1 MIDISDKNGIA
12 VLTMQH
18 GKANAL
24 DIEFCNAIASAFT
37 KLASSNAG
45 AAILTGQGKI
55 FSAGVD
61 LVRLS
66 EGGADYTRKF
76 LPVLHKAFAAV
87 FDFPKPVVAALNGH
101 AIAGGCVLACAAER
115 RIMADGTGRAGV
127 TELQVGV
134 PFPPLALE
142 IMRHAT
148 APHFLDEV
156 ILGAGTYAPA
166 DALARGLINEIVP
179 ADKLMDRAMSAAQ
192 SLAAISPQAY
202 ALSKRQL
209 HQPANDRVK
218 SEIAS
223 RDAEIS
229 SLWTADVTLQRV
241 RDYVSRTLK
250 KG

>member
-1 MIDISDKNGIA
+1 MIDIADKDGIA

-24 DIEFCNAIASAFT
+24 DLEFCNALAATFA
-37 KLASSNAG
+37 KLASSSAR

-61 LVRLS
+61 LVRLN
-66 EGGADYTRKF
+66 EGGPSYTREF
-76 LPVLHKAFAAV
+76 LPVLHRAFAAI
-87 FDFPKPVVAALNGH
+87 FDFPKPIVAALNGH
-101 AIAGGCVLACAAER
+101 TIAGGCVLACAAER
-115 RIMADGTGRAGV
+115 RIMADGAARVGV

-142 IMRHAT
+142 IMRHVV
-148 APHFLDEV
+148 APHFLEEV
-156 ILGAGTYAPA
+156 ILGASTYAPA

-179 ADKLMDRAMSAAQ
+179 ADALTDRAMAAAQ
-192 SLAAISPQAY
+192 HLAAISPPAY

-209 HQPANDRVK
+209 RQPANDRVK
-218 SEIAS
+218 SETALRDDEITGLWVADAS
-223 RDAEIS
+223 
-229 SLWTADVTLQRV
+229 TQRV

>member
-1 MIDISDKNGIA
+1 MIDVEDKDGIA
-12 VLTMQH
+12 ILTMRH

-24 DIEFCNAIASAFT
+24 DIESCNAIAGAFA
-37 KLASSNAG
+37 KLASSSTRAVV
-45 AAILTGQGKI
+45 LTGQGRI

-66 EGGADYTRKF
+66 DGGAKYTRDF
-76 LPVLHKAFAAV
+76 LPVLHKVFAAI

-101 AIAGGCVLACAAER
+101 AIAGGCVLACAAEK
-115 RIMADGTGRAGV
+115 RIMAEGAGRVGV

-142 IMRHAT
+142 IMRHVT
-148 APHFLDEV
+148 APHFLEEV
-156 ILGAGTYAPA
+156 ILGANTYMPA

-179 ADKLMDRAMSAAQ
+179 ADKLMDRAMAVAQ
-192 SLAAISPQAY
+192 SLAAISPPAY

-209 HQPANDRVK
+209 RQPANDRAN
-218 SEIAS
+218 SEMAS
-223 RDAEIS
+223 RDAEITG
-229 SLWTADVTLQRV
+229 LWVADASMQRV
-241 RDYVSRTLK
+241 RDYVARTLK

>member
-1 MIDISDKNGIA
+1 MIDIADKDGIA
-12 VLTMQH
+12 ILTMRH

-24 DIEFCNAIASAFT
+24 DIEFCEAIAAAFA
-37 KLASSNAG
+37 KVASSG
-45 AAILTGQGKI
+45 ARAAVLTGQGKI

-61 LVRLS
+61 LVRLNN
-66 EGGADYTRKF
+66 GGAKYTRDF
-76 LPVLHKAFAAV
+76 LPILHKAFAAI
-87 FDFPKPVVAALNGH
+87 FDCPKPVVAALNGH

-115 RIMADGTGRAGV
+115 RIMAEGAGRVGV

-142 IMRHAT
+142 VMRHVT
-148 APHFLDEV
+148 APHFLEEV
-156 ILGAGTYAPA
+156 ILGASTYAPA
-166 DALARGLINEIVP
+166 DALARGLISEIVP
-179 ADKLMDRAMSAAQ
+179 ADQLMDRAMAAAN

-209 HQPANDRVK
+209 RQPASDRVR
-218 SEIAS
+218 SEMVA
-223 RDAEIS
+223 RDAEITG
-229 SLWTADVTLQRV
+229 LWTADVSVQRV